1 MKTAFASSPL
11 RVQVLAGF
19 CLALGLTGCATQRV
33 DWTARVGHYSYAQA
47 VTDMGA
53 PERQDKLADGSIIAE
68 WLTDRGYT
76 YTHSSP
82 GTEELF
88 YPSYP
93 TTYTAPSQFVRL
105 AFGPDGQLTAWK
117 KLYK

>member
-1 MKTAFASSPL
+1 MTTALPSSSLSFP
-11 RVQVLAGF
+11 VVAGF
-19 CLALGLTGCATQRV
+19 CLALGLTGCATPRV
-33 DWTARVGHYSYAQA
+33 DWAARVGRYTYEQA
-47 VTDMGA
+47 VKDMGA
-53 PERQDKLADGSIIAE
+53 PEQRDKLADGTVVAE

-82 GTEELF
+82 SAEGPF

-105 AFGPDGQLTAWK
+105 TFGPDGRLTTRK
-117 KLYK
+117 KLYQ